1 MIKIITGGSR
11 MKEEIV
17 IGLEIHIQLMTKA
30 KMFCHCS
37 TDYIGKE
44 PNTNTCPVC
53 LGLPG
58 SLPVLNKKVLEFAIR
73 TAVALNCE
81 INQVNKFHRKN
92 YFYPDLPKAYQISQ
106 YDIPLGINGYMEIL
120 LPESK
125 EKHRI
130 GITRVHIEEDAGKLV
145 HEGDIASSS
154 YSLVDYNRC
163 GIPLAEIV
171 TEPDFRSPEEAKI
184 FLVKLRSI
192 VQHLGVCDGNMEEGS
207 VRCDANVSLRDAKSG
222 ALGTK
227 AEIKNMNSFKAVKK
241 ALQFEVDRQKKLLAE
256 GKKIVQETRHWNESK
271 NLTVSMRSKEEAHDY
286 RYFPEPDLLPLKIDL
301 KMIDNIRKNLPELP
315 EARRERFIKNYQ
327 IPRYDAEILT
337 SSKTLGDYYEKAA
350 SLYSNNKVL
359 SNWIMGELMRYLNE
373 KKIEIEDSPISPEK
387 LAGMLKLIDEGIIS
401 GKMAKDV
408 FEKMFKT
415 GKDASR
421 IVKESG
427 ITQITD
433 ENALFEVIDMVIK
446 ENPKSVDDFK
456 EGKEKALNYLVGQV
470 MRYTKGRAKPDFV
483 FEAIKQRIKK

>member
-1 MIKIITGGSR
+1 
-11 MKEEIV
+11 MKEEVV

-58 SLPVLNKKVLEFAIR
+58 SLPVLNRKVIEFAIR

-81 INQVNKFHRKN
+81 INQVSKFHRKN

-106 YDIPLGINGYMEIL
+106 YDIPLGINGYTEIS

-130 GITRVHIEEDAGKLV
+130 SITRVHIEEDAGKLV

-171 TEPDFRSPEEAKI
+171 TEPDFCSPEEARI

-207 VRCDANVSLRDAKSG
+207 MRCDANVSLRDAKTG

-256 GKKIVQETRHWNESK
+256 GVKIVQETRHWDESE
-271 NLTVSMRSKEEAHDY
+271 NVTISMRSKEEAHDY
-286 RYFPEPDLLPLKIDL
+286 RYFPEPDLLPLKVDVKIID
-301 KMIDNIRKNLPELP
+301 KIRKNLPELP
-315 EARRERFIKNYQ
+315 EVRRERFIKNYQ

-337 SSKTLGDYYEKAA
+337 SSKAVGDYYESATSIYKN
-350 SLYSNNKVL
+350 SKTL
-359 SNWIMGELMRYLNE
+359 SNWIMGELMRFLNE
-373 KKIEIEDSPISPEK
+373 EKIEIEKSPISPENLVK
-387 LAGMLKLIDEGIIS
+387 MLKLIDKGVIS
-401 GKMAKDV
+401 GKMAKEV

-415 GKDASR
+415 GKDVSQ

-433 ENALFEVIDMVIK
+433 EDELFKVINRVIK
-446 ENPKSVDDFK
+446 ENPRSVEDFNK
-456 EGKEKALNYLVGQV
+456 GKEKALNYLVGQV

-483 FEAIKQRIKK
+483 FGTLKKRIKKI

>member
-1 MIKIITGGSR
+1 
-11 MKEEIV
+11 MKEEVV
-17 IGLEIHIQLMTKA
+17 IGLEVHIQLMTNA

-58 SLPVLNKKVLEFAIR
+58 CLPVLNKKVLEFAIK
-73 TAVALNCE
+73 TALAFNCK
-81 INQVNKFHRKN
+81 INLINIFHRKN

-106 YDIPLGINGYMEIL
+106 YDIPLGVNGYMEIP
-120 LPESK
+120 LPENK
-125 EKHRI
+125 KKRKI

-145 HEGDIASSS
+145 HEGDITSSS

-171 TEPDFRSPEEAKI
+171 TEPDFSSPEEARI
-184 FLVKLRSI
+184 FLMKLRSI

-207 VRCDANVSLRDAKSG
+207 MRCDANISIRDTKNG
-222 ALGTK
+222 ALGIKT
-227 AEIKNMNSFKAVKK
+227 EVKNMNSFRAVKK
-241 ALQFEVDRQKKLLAE
+241 ALQFEVDRQKKLLSE
-256 GKKIVQETRHWNESK
+256 GEKVIQETRHWDESK
-271 NLTVSMRSKEEAHDY
+271 NITVSMRSKEEAHDY
-286 RYFPEPDLLPLKIDL
+286 RYFPEPDLLPLQVDL
-301 KMIDNIRKNLPELP
+301 KMIEEIRKNLPELP
-315 EARRERFIKNYQ
+315 EARKERFIKDYQ
-327 IPRYDAEILT
+327 IPEYDAEILT
-337 SSKTLGDYYEKAA
+337 SSKALGDYYEKTT
-350 SLYSNNKVL
+350 SIYSNSKIL

-373 KKIEIEDSPISPEK
+373 EKVEIEDSPISPDNLVE
-387 LAGMLKLIDEGIIS
+387 MLKLIDKGVIS
-401 GKMAKDV
+401 SKMAKDV

-415 GKDASR
+415 AKSASQ

-433 ENALFEVIDMVIK
+433 ENELIELIDRVIK
-446 ENPKSVDDFK
+446 ENPQSIIDFNQ
-456 EGKEKALNYLVGQV
+456 GKEQALNYLVGKV

-483 FEAIKQRIKK
+483 FKTLKQRIKK

>member
-1 MIKIITGGSR
+1 
-11 MKEEIV
+11 MKEEVV

-73 TAVALNCE
+73 TAVALNCK
-81 INQVNKFHRKN
+81 INQISRFHRKN

-106 YDIPLGINGYMEIL
+106 YDIPLGINGYMEIS

-130 GITRVHIEEDAGKLV
+130 RITRVHIEEDAGKLV

-171 TEPDFRSPEEAKI
+171 TEPDFRSPEEARI

-192 VQHLGVCDGNMEEGS
+192 VQHLGVCDGNMEKGS
-207 VRCDANVSLRDAKSG
+207 MRCDANISLGDAKTG

-256 GKKIVQETRHWNESK
+256 GEKIVQETRHWDETK
-271 NLTVSMRSKEEAHDY
+271 NVTVSMRSKEEAHDY
-286 RYFPEPDLLPLKIDL
+286 RYFPEPDLLPLKVDVKIIDE
-301 KMIDNIRKNLPELP
+301 IRKNLPELP
-315 EARRERFIKNYQ
+315 EARRERFIKNYR
-327 IPRYDAEILT
+327 IPEYDAEILT
-337 SSKTLGDYYEKAA
+337 SSKSLGDYYEKAA
-350 SLYSNNKVL
+350 SLYSNSKVL
-359 SNWIMGELMRYLNE
+359 SNWIMGELIRYLNE
-373 KKIEIEDSPISPEK
+373 EKIGIKESPISPEK
-387 LAGMLKLIDEGIIS
+387 LVEMLKLIDKGVIS
-401 GKMAKDV
+401 GKMAKDI

-415 GKDASR
+415 GKDASQ

-433 ENALFEVIDMVIK
+433 ENELFEVIDKVIK
-446 ENPKSVDDFK
+446 ENPKSIEDFNQ
-456 EGKEKALNYLVGQV
+456 GKEKALNYLVGQV
-470 MRYTKGRAKPDFV
+470 MRYTKGRAKPGFV
-483 FEAIKQRIKK
+483 FNALKQRIKRGL

>member
-1 MIKIITGGSR
+1 
-11 MKEEIV
+11 MKEEVV

-30 KMFCHCS
+30 KIFCQCS

-58 SLPVLNKKVLEFAIR
+58 SLPVLNKKVLEFAVR
-73 TAVALNCE
+73 TSVALNCK
-81 INQVNKFHRKN
+81 INQVSRFHRKN

-106 YDIPLGINGYMEIL
+106 YDTPLGINGYMEISL
-120 LPESK
+120 SESK
-125 EKHRI
+125 EKRKI
-130 GITRVHIEEDAGKLV
+130 RITRVHIEEDAGKLV
-145 HEGDIASSS
+145 HEGDITSSS
-154 YSLVDYNRC
+154 YSLADYNRC

-171 TEPDFRSPEEAKI
+171 TEPDFCSPEEAQI

-207 VRCDANVSLRDAKSG
+207 MRCDANISLRDAKTS
-222 ALGTK
+222 ALGIK
-227 AEIKNMNSFKAVKK
+227 VEIKNINSFKAVKK

-256 GKKIVQETRHWNESK
+256 GEKIIQETRHWDESK
-271 NLTVSMRSKEEAHDY
+271 NITVSMRSKEEAHDY
-286 RYFPEPDLLPLKIDL
+286 RYFPEPDLLPLKVDL
-301 KMIDNIRKNLPELP
+301 KMINNIRKNLPELP
-315 EARRERFIKNYQ
+315 EARRKRFTKDYQ
-327 IPRYDAEILT
+327 IPEYDAEILT

-359 SNWIMGELMRYLNE
+359 SNWIMGELMRHLNE
-373 KKIEIEDSPISPEK
+373 KKVEIEDSPVSPEK
-387 LAGMLKLIDEGIIS
+387 LARMLKLIDEGIIS

-433 ENALFEVIDMVIK
+433 ENELIKIVDKVIN
-446 ENPKSVDDFK
+446 ENPKSVEDFNQ
-456 EGKEKALNYLVGQV
+456 GKKKALNYLVGQV
-470 MRYTKGRAKPDFV
+470 MRYTKGRAKPDFI
-483 FEAIKQRIKK
+483 FEAIKQRVKE

>member
-1 MIKIITGGSR
+1 

-73 TAVALNCE
+73 TAVALNCK
-81 INQVNKFHRKN
+81 INQISRFHRKN

-106 YDIPLGINGYMEIL
+106 FDIPLGVNGYMEISL
-120 LPESK
+120 LESK

-145 HEGDIASSS
+145 HEGNIASSS

-171 TEPDFRSPEEAKI
+171 TEPDFCSSEEARI

-207 VRCDANVSLRDAKSG
+207 MRCDANISLRDAKTG

-227 AEIKNMNSFKAVKK
+227 VEIKNINSFKAVKK
-241 ALQFEVDRQKKLLAE
+241 ALQFEVDRQKRLLAE
-256 GKKIVQETRHWNESK
+256 GEKIVQETRHWDESK
-271 NLTVSMRSKEEAHDY
+271 NVTVSMRSKEEAHDY
-286 RYFPEPDLLPLKIDL
+286 RYFPEPDLLPIKVDI
-301 KMIDNIRKNLPELP
+301 KMIDKIRKSLPELP

-327 IPRYDAEILT
+327 IPEYDAEILT
-337 SSKTLGDYYEKAA
+337 SSKALGDYYEKTT
-350 SLYSNNKVL
+350 SLYSNSKVL

-373 KKIEIEDSPISPEK
+373 EKIEIDESPISPEK
-387 LAGMLKLIDEGIIS
+387 LVEMLKLIDKGVIS

-415 GKDASR
+415 GRDASQ

-433 ENALFEVIDMVIK
+433 ENELFEVIDNVIK
-446 ENPKSVDDFK
+446 GNPKSVDDFNQ
-456 EGKEKALNYLVGQV
+456 GKEKALNFLVGQV
-470 MRYTKGRAKPDFV
+470 MRSTKGRAKPDFV
-483 FEAIKQRIKK
+483 FKALKQRVKKI

>member
-1 MIKIITGGSR
+1 
-11 MKEEIV
+11 MKEDVV
-17 IGLEIHIQLMTKA
+17 IGLEVHIQLMTNA

-58 SLPVLNKKVLEFAIR
+58 SLPVLNKKVLEFAIK
-73 TAVALNCE
+73 TALALNCK
-81 INQVNKFHRKN
+81 INPTNIFHRKN

-106 YDIPLGINGYMEIL
+106 YDIPVGVNGYMEIS
-120 LPESK
+120 LPGNK
-125 EKHRI
+125 EKRKI

-145 HEGDIASSS
+145 HEGDITSSS

-171 TEPDFRSPEEAKI
+171 TEPDFRSPEEARI
-184 FLVKLRSI
+184 FLMKLRSI

-207 VRCDANVSLRDAKSG
+207 MRCDANVSVRESQTG

-227 AEIKNMNSFKAVKK
+227 TEIKNMNSFRAVKK
-241 ALQFEVDRQKKLLAE
+241 ALQFEVDRQKKILSE
-256 GKKIVQETRHWNESK
+256 GEKVIQETRHWDESK
-271 NLTVSMRSKEEAHDY
+271 NITVSMRSKEEAHDY
-286 RYFPEPDLLPLKIDL
+286 RYFPEPDLLPLQVDL
-301 KMIDNIRKNLPELP
+301 KMIEEIRKNLPELP
-315 EARRERFIKNYQ
+315 EARKERFIKDYQ
-327 IPRYDAEILT
+327 IPEYDAEILT
-337 SSKTLGDYYEKAA
+337 SSKVLGDYYEKAT

-359 SNWIMGELMRYLNE
+359 SNWIIGELMHYLNE
-373 KKIEIEDSPISPEK
+373 EKVEIEDSPISPDNLVEV
-387 LAGMLKLIDEGIIS
+387 LKLIDKGVIS
-401 GKMAKDV
+401 SKMAKEV
-408 FEKMFKT
+408 FEKMFRT
-415 GKDASR
+415 GKSASQ

-433 ENALFEVIDMVIK
+433 ENELIELIDRVIK
-446 ENPKSVDDFK
+446 ENPQSAIDFNQ
-456 EGKEKALNYLVGQV
+456 GKEQALNYLVGQV

-483 FEAIKQRIKK
+483 FNALKQRLK

>member
-1 MIKIITGGSR
+1 
-11 MKEEIV
+11 MKEEVV

-30 KMFCHCS
+30 KIFCQCS

-58 SLPVLNKKVLEFAIR
+58 SLPVLNKKVLEFAVR
-73 TAVALNCE
+73 TSVALNCK
-81 INQVNKFHRKN
+81 INQVSRFHRKN

-106 YDIPLGINGYMEIL
+106 YDTPLGINGYMEIS

-125 EKHRI
+125 EKHKIR
-130 GITRVHIEEDAGKLV
+130 ITRVHIEEDAGKLV
-145 HEGDIASSS
+145 HEEDITSSS
-154 YSLVDYNRC
+154 YSLADYNRC

-171 TEPDFRSPEEAKI
+171 TEPDFRSPEEARI

-207 VRCDANVSLRDAKSG
+207 MRCDANISLRDAKTG

-227 AEIKNMNSFKAVKK
+227 VEIKNMNSFKAVKK
-241 ALQFEVDRQKKLLAE
+241 ALQFEVNRQKKLLAE
-256 GKKIVQETRHWNESK
+256 GIKIIQETRHWDESK
-271 NLTVSMRSKEEAHDY
+271 NVTVSMRSKEEAHDY
-286 RYFPEPDLLPLKIDL
+286 RYFPEPDLLPLKVDL
-301 KMIDNIRKNLPELP
+301 KMTDEIRKNLPELP

-337 SSKTLGDYYEKAA
+337 PSKALGDYYERAA
-350 SLYSNNKVL
+350 SLYTDKKVL
-359 SNWIMGELMRYLNE
+359 SNWIMGELLRNLNE
-373 KKIEIEDSPISPEK
+373 EKKEIEYSPISSEN
-387 LAGMLKLIDEGIIS
+387 LVGMLNLIDKGVIS
-401 GKMAKDV
+401 GKMAKNV

-415 GKDASR
+415 GKDASQ

-433 ENALFEVIDMVIK
+433 ENQLFEVIDNVIK
-446 ENPKSVDDFK
+446 ENPKSVNDFN
-456 EGKEKALNYLVGQV
+456 EGKEKALNFLVGQV

>member
-1 MIKIITGGSR
+1 
-11 MKEEIV
+11 MKEEVV

-30 KMFCHCS
+30 KIFCQCS

-58 SLPVLNKKVLEFAIR
+58 SLPVLNKKVLEFAAR
-73 TAVALNCE
+73 TSVALNCK
-81 INQVNKFHRKN
+81 INQISRFHRKN

-106 YDIPLGINGYMEIL
+106 YDLPLSINGYMEISI
-120 LPESK
+120 PESG
-125 EKHRI
+125 EKRKI

-154 YSLVDYNRC
+154 YSLADYNRC

-171 TEPDFRSPEEAKI
+171 TEPDFRSPEEAQI

-207 VRCDANVSLRDAKSG
+207 MRCDANVSLRDAKSG

-227 AEIKNMNSFKAVKK
+227 VEIKNMNSFKAVKK
-241 ALQFEVDRQKKLLAE
+241 ALQFEVERQKKLLAE
-256 GKKIVQETRHWNESK
+256 GEKIIQETRHWDES
-271 NLTVSMRSKEEAHDY
+271 NNITVSMRSKEEAHDY

-301 KMIDNIRKNLPELP
+301 KMVNEIRKNLPELP
-315 EARRERFIKNYQ
+315 EARRKRFIKDYQ
-327 IPRYDAEILT
+327 IPEYDAEILT
-337 SSKTLGDYYEKAA
+337 SSKALGDYYERAA
-350 SLYSNNKVL
+350 FLYTDKKVL
-359 SNWIMGELMRYLNE
+359 SNWIMGELIRHLNE
-373 KKIEIEDSPISPEK
+373 EKVEIKDSPISPEK
-387 LAGMLKLIDEGIIS
+387 LVGMLKLMDEGIIS

-415 GKDASR
+415 GKDASQ

-427 ITQITD
+427 VTQITD
-433 ENALFEVIDMVIK
+433 ENELIKIVDKVIN
-446 ENPKSVDDFK
+446 ENPKSVDDFNQ
-456 EGKEKALNYLVGQV
+456 GKEKALNFLVGQV

-483 FEAIKQRIKK
+483 LEAIKQRIKK

>member
-1 MIKIITGGSR
+1 
-11 MKEEIV
+11 MKEEVV

-58 SLPVLNKKVLEFAIR
+58 SLPVLNRKVLEFAIR
-73 TAVALNCE
+73 TAVALDCE
-81 INQVNKFHRKN
+81 INQVSKFHRKN

-106 YDIPLGINGYMEIL
+106 YDIPLGINGYMEISL
-120 LPESK
+120 LESK

-145 HEGDIASSS
+145 HEGNIDSSS

-171 TEPDFRSPEEAKI
+171 TEPDFRSPEEARI

-207 VRCDANVSLRDAKSG
+207 MRCDANVSLRDAKTG

-241 ALQFEVDRQKKLLAE
+241 ALQFEVDRQKSFLAE
-256 GKKIVQETRHWNESK
+256 GEKIVQETRHWDESK
-271 NLTVSMRSKEEAHDY
+271 NVTISMRSKEEAHDY
-286 RYFPEPDLLPLKIDL
+286 RYFPEPDLLPLKVDL
-301 KMIDNIRKNLPELP
+301 KMTNEIRKNLPELP
-315 EARRERFIKNYQ
+315 EARRERFIKDYQ
-327 IPRYDAEILT
+327 IPKYDAEILT
-337 SSKTLGDYYEKAA
+337 SSKALGDYYEKAT
-350 SLYSNNKVL
+350 SLYPNSKVL

-373 KKIEIEDSPISPEK
+373 EKIEIEDSPISPEK
-387 LAGMLKLIDEGIIS
+387 LVEMLKLIDKGVIS
-401 GKMAKDV
+401 GKMAKNV

-415 GKDASR
+415 RKDASQ
-421 IVKESG
+421 IVEESG

-433 ENALFEVIDMVIK
+433 EDELFEVIDKVIK
-446 ENPKSVDDFK
+446 ENPRSIEDFNK
-456 EGKEKALNYLVGQV
+456 GKEKALNYLVGQV

-483 FEAIKQRIKK
+483 FDTIKQRIKKI

>member
-1 MIKIITGGSR
+1 
-11 MKEEIV
+11 MKEDVV
-17 IGLEIHIQLMTKA
+17 IGLEVHIQLMTNA

-58 SLPVLNKKVLEFAIR
+58 SLPVLNKKVLEFAIK
-73 TAVALNCE
+73 TALALNCK
-81 INQVNKFHRKN
+81 INPTNIFHRKN

-106 YDIPLGINGYMEIL
+106 YDIPVGVNGYMEIS
-120 LPESK
+120 LPGNK
-125 EKHRI
+125 EKRKI
-130 GITRVHIEEDAGKLV
+130 GITRVHIEEDAGKLI

-171 TEPDFRSPEEAKI
+171 TEPDFRSPEEARI
-184 FLVKLRSI
+184 FLMKLRSI

-207 VRCDANVSLRDAKSG
+207 IRCDANVSVRESQTG

-227 AEIKNMNSFKAVKK
+227 TEIKNMNSFRAVKK
-241 ALQFEVDRQKKLLAE
+241 ALQFEVNRQKKLLGE
-256 GKKIVQETRHWNESK
+256 REKIIQETRHWDESK
-271 NLTVSMRSKEEAHDY
+271 NITVSMRSKEEAHDY
-286 RYFPEPDLLPLKIDL
+286 RYFPEPDLLPLQVDL
-301 KMIDNIRKNLPELP
+301 KMIEEIRKNLPELP
-315 EARRERFIKNYQ
+315 EARKERFIKDYQ
-327 IPRYDAEILT
+327 IPEYDAEILT
-337 SSKTLGDYYEKAA
+337 SSKVLGDYYEKAT

-359 SNWIMGELMRYLNE
+359 SNWIIGELMHYLNE
-373 KKIEIEDSPISPEK
+373 EKVEIEDSPISPDNLVEV
-387 LAGMLKLIDEGIIS
+387 LKLIDKGVIS
-401 GKMAKDV
+401 SKMAKEV
-408 FEKMFKT
+408 FEKMFRT
-415 GKDASR
+415 GKSASQ

-433 ENALFEVIDMVIK
+433 ENELIELIDRVIK
-446 ENPKSVDDFK
+446 ENPQSAIDFNQ
-456 EGKEKALNYLVGQV
+456 GKEQALNYLVGQV

-483 FEAIKQRIKK
+483 FNALKQRLK

>member
-1 MIKIITGGSR
+1 
-11 MKEEIV
+11 MKEEVV

-30 KMFCHCS
+30 KIFCQCS

-58 SLPVLNKKVLEFAIR
+58 SLPVLNKKVLEFAAR
-73 TAVALNCE
+73 TSVALNCK
-81 INQVNKFHRKN
+81 INQISRFHRKN

-106 YDIPLGINGYMEIL
+106 YDLPLSINGYMEIS

-125 EKHRI
+125 EKRKI
-130 GITRVHIEEDAGKLV
+130 RITRVHIEEDAGKLV
-145 HEGDIASSS
+145 HEGDITSSS
-154 YSLVDYNRC
+154 YSLADYNRC

-171 TEPDFRSPEEAKI
+171 TEPDFRSPEEAQI

-207 VRCDANVSLRDAKSG
+207 MRCDANISLRDAKTG

-241 ALQFEVDRQKKLLAE
+241 ALQFEVNRQRKLLAE
-256 GKKIVQETRHWNESK
+256 GEKIVQETRHWDESR
-271 NLTVSMRSKEEAHDY
+271 NITISMRSKEEAHDY
-286 RYFPEPDLLPLKIDL
+286 RYFPEPDLLPIKVDL
-301 KMIDNIRKNLPELP
+301 KMIDEIKRNLPELP
-315 EARRERFIKNYQ
+315 EARRKRFIKDYQ
-327 IPRYDAEILT
+327 IPEYDAEILT
-337 SSKTLGDYYEKAA
+337 SSKALGDYYERAA
-350 SLYSNNKVL
+350 SLYTDKKVL
-359 SNWIMGELMRYLNE
+359 SNWIMGELLRNLNE
-373 KKIEIEDSPISPEK
+373 EKKEIEYSPISSEK
-387 LAGMLKLIDEGIIS
+387 LAGMLKLMDEGIIS

-415 GKDASR
+415 GKDASQ

-427 ITQITD
+427 VTQITD
-433 ENALFEVIDMVIK
+433 ENELFEVIDKVIK
-446 ENPKSVDDFK
+446 ENPKSVDDFN

-483 FEAIKQRIKK
+483 FEAIKQRIRKI